1 MEAKE
6 LHCSQWLVA
15 RWASGN
21 YLAATS
27 SLIQNLTGVAG
38 AADSAGP
45 GRRQGLASDSDG
57 AATAA
62 DCQVCR
68 WKWARPAHTT
78 GMVVII
84 THLVACIT
92 FTKPSPQIISH
103 AVLAKPGA
111 PGQTVQARVLPVSG
125 VAARQGQQTIQVL
138 FALLLISP
146 FSSLSIH
153 HHLHPTSYGIAK
165 RNCSSP
171 LLSYPG
177 SSSSTRHSTRKLA
190 QRLPRPAWPTSG
202 ERPCQRPSRR
212 QPRQD
217 PGPHG
222 ENLWKAHHIDY
233 KSTIRVHH
241 NSRSSHKC
249 PLHLLPTAKTS
260 QWPSE
265 RPSLALPPCKALAS
279 SGVSTTRRLLRAQ
292 QRQQQGSKWSTFN

>member
-1 MEAKE
+1 M
-6 LHCSQWLVA
+6 HCSQWLVA

-84 THLVACIT
+84 THLVACIS

-146 FSSLSIH
+146 FSSVI
-153 HHLHPTSYGIAK
+153 
-165 RNCSSP
+165 
-171 LLSYPG
+171 
-177 SSSSTRHSTRKLA
+177 SSSSSPSNKLGHSKKKLS
-190 QRLPRPAWPTSG
+190 LTFVIIPR
-202 ERPCQRPSRR
+202 
-212 QPRQD
+212 
-217 PGPHG
+217 
-222 ENLWKAHHIDY
+222 
-233 KSTIRVHH
+233 
-241 NSRSSHKC
+241 
-249 PLHLLPTAKTS
+249 
-260 QWPSE
+260 
-265 RPSLALPPCKALAS
+265 
-279 SGVSTTRRLLRAQ
+279 
-292 QRQQQGSKWSTFN
+292 

>member
-1 MEAKE
+1 MQGQAGGKG
-6 LHCSQWLVA
+6 LPATVTVQQLQQIVKSVAGSGQGQPTQQVWL
-15 RWASGN
+15 S
-21 YLAATS
+21 S
-27 SLIQNLTGVAG
+27 SLIWWRALHLQNLPLRSSRT
-38 AADSAGP
+38 
-45 GRRQGLASDSDG
+45 QFL
-57 AATAA
+57 
-62 DCQVCR
+62 
-68 WKWARPAHTT
+68 
-78 GMVVII
+78 
-84 THLVACIT
+84 
-92 FTKPSPQIISH
+92 PS
-103 AVLAKPGA
+103 L
-111 PGQTVQARVLPVSG
+111 VLPVKLFRRESFLCPVLLQG
-125 VAARQGQQTIQVL
+125 RDNRQYRYYL
-138 FALLLISP
+138 H
-146 FSSLSIH
+146 FSSYLRFRQLSLH
-153 HHLHPTSYGIAK
+153 HHLHPTNYGIAK
-165 RNCSSP
+165 RNSSSP

-190 QRLPRPAWPTSG
+190 QRLPRPAWTASG

-249 PLHLLPTAKTS
+249 PLHLLLTAKTS

>member
-1 MEAKE
+1 MGKASPHNRYGCHHHSFGGVHHIYKTFPSDH
-6 LHCSQWLVA
+6 LARSSCQAWCS
-15 RWASGN
+15 RSNCSGASPSCVRCCCKAGTTDN
-21 YLAATS
+21 TGTICTS
-27 SLIQNLTGVAG
+27 
-38 AADSAGP
+38 P
-45 GRRQGLASDSDG
+45 
-57 AATAA
+57 
-62 DCQVCR
+62 
-68 WKWARPAHTT
+68 H
-78 GMVVII
+78 
-84 THLVACIT
+84 
-92 FTKPSPQIISH
+92 IS
-103 AVLAKPGA
+103 VF
-111 PGQTVQARVLPVSG
+111 VSY
-125 VAARQGQQTIQVL
+125 
-138 FALLLISP
+138 
-146 FSSLSIH
+146 
-153 HHLHPTSYGIAK
+153 HLHPTNYGIAK
-165 RNCSSP
+165 RNCPSP

-190 QRLPRPAWPTSG
+190 KRLPRPAWTASG